1 MLHFFLLVS
10 CLFVTFLLC
19 VTHSVQML
27 LLRRLSA
34 LHGFLLTPSAL
45 MLRLL
50 VFVSLLIENNLFLML
65 IVLLQQ
71 LLIIVNLEVC
81 GCRLCFLHFILNLQQ
96 VNFEFLDK
104 LADSLL
110 ICSFDVCDF
119 SFVLLL
125 QFKAL
130 LFYPQVGVAFLLE
143 FFREQVFHF
152 FYFFVVITLKFLSR

>member
-19 VTHSVQML
+19 VAHSVQML
-27 LLRRLSA
+27 LLRCLSA
-34 LHGFLLTPSAL
+34 LYGFLLTPNAF

-50 VFVSLLIENNLFLML
+50 VFMSLLIEHNLIFML

-96 VNFEFLDK
+96 VNFKFLDK

-110 ICSFDVCDF
+110 IRSFDVCDF

-130 LFYPQVGVAFLLE
+130 LFYPQVRVAFLLE